1 MWIYFIPYFLLS
13 YNLFKKMNSNFSLIL
28 LIVFVFGICL
38 CDDKKYAL
46 SDKQG
51 GVPLEKPS
59 SGKSEFLADSDY
71 YTVHF
76 SGDKEYQYKLLYH
89 YKIDRKNENDH
100 TVVNI
105 TSFKSSDSYIYFTSN
120 DILYYNKERSCAL
133 KDLKYQLNK
142 VDDDYGVSF
151 SCDYIYKQLA
161 RLAIGNTINFYVN
174 SDNEIVDDEF
184 PDGGSMKLV
193 DLSEAKSEIDLYYNP
208 SSYQIPK
215 SEGISGSIGK
225 NVEVFD
231 AYVEIYISDTRTYF
245 KVSGKTGNTDLF
257 SGLLRYDIT
266 RQNNSIFIYIYILN
280 R

>member
-1 MWIYFIPYFLLS
+1 MKSIL
-13 YNLFKKMNSNFSLIL
+13 SLIL
-28 LIVFVFGICL
+28 LLVFVFGICL

-51 GVPLEKPS
+51 GIPLEKPS
-59 SGKSEFLADSDY
+59 SGKSEFLSDSDY

-76 SGDKEYQYKLLYH
+76 SGDKEYQYKLLFH

-100 TVVNI
+100 TVVKIN
-105 TSFKSSDSYIYFTSN
+105 SFESSDSYIYFTSS
-120 DILYYNKERSCAL
+120 DILYYNKEKGCAL
-133 KDLKYQLNK
+133 KELKYQLNK
-142 VDDDYGVSF
+142 VNNDYGVSF
-151 SCDYIYKQLA
+151 SCDYIYKMLG
-161 RLAIGNTINFYVN
+161 RYENNDIINFYVN
-174 SDNEIVDDEF
+174 SENEIVNDLY

-245 KVSGKTGNTDLF
+245 QVTGKTGNTDLF
-257 SGLLRYDIT
+257 SGLLRYDII
-266 RQNNSIFIYIYILN
+266 RQNNSIFIYIYIIYIYYILLY
-280 R
+280 